1 MRTNDNA
8 VRCLLDGIQNQFF
21 RRWQG
26 SPNTINTLAHLFKLP
41 SLTSFRTSTCTE
53 SAEDPIQVQRD
64 RWHGW
69 LWGLAAGTA
78 GSFLLG
84 YGMARFTDAALP
96 PIDSA
101 LTAFSLVA
109 QWWSTRK
116 YIVNWVLWIAVDVV
130 YTAVFAYKQLYLTAG
145 LYAFFVLLAVWGLQA
160 WRKALVEQGEASDP
174 SVTMDPMIS

>member
-1 MRTNDNA
+1 
-8 VRCLLDGIQNQFF
+8 V
-21 RRWQG
+21 
-26 SPNTINTLAHLFKLP
+26 
-41 SLTSFRTSTCTE
+41 
-53 SAEDPIQVQRD
+53 
-64 RWHGW
+64 
-69 LWGLAAGTA
+69 
-78 GSFLLG
+78 
-84 YGMARFTDAALP
+84 RFTDAALP